1 MLYAPAIC
9 DDCDAVF
16 ASDLIVA
23 EHPGEPTSYRR
34 SAGPCPHCGGRGHIP
49 EWVHR
54 FHATAVDARD
64 RATPEQISSLT
75 AALRHHL
82 NPPQPA
88 QRNAPGPD
96 LTTEL
101 VGPWQVVAFELR
113 HSPAQQLRAQLTL
126 LLWMMLD
133 EPTPPRQ
140 GPHRSVSSGNGWAGP
155 ATDGARQG
163 TTTASTS
170 GRDGTR
176 RPPATGPA
184 GGFTIDGLGG
194 ATDLVRPPGTHVT
207 VLHPPAP
214 GHPGGCH
221 HLHHHYDAW
230 SHRCRTETIS
240 MTGWW
245 VTPPVASSGAVRG
258 LCAAWTSREPS
269 VAVTEPEASVK
280 SHRRGSS
287 LAVAGLTEV
296 TADC

>member
-1 MLYAPAIC
+1 MRSTSRSGVQNRNGQEQEYGRESAVLYAPAIC

-82 NPPQPA
+82 TPPQPA
-88 QRNAPGPD
+88 QRRAPGPD

-113 HSPAQQLRAQLTL
+113 HSHAQQLRAQLTL

-194 ATDLVRPPGTHVT
+194 ATDLVRPPGAHVT

-214 GHPGGCH
+214 GHPGG
-221 HLHHHYDAW
+221 ATTFTTTTT
-230 SHRCRTETIS
+230 HRH
-240 MTGWW
+240 TG
-245 VTPPVASSGAVRG
+245 VEPRR
-258 LCAAWTSREPS
+258 SR
-269 VAVTEPEASVK
+269 
-280 SHRRGSS
+280 
-287 LAVAGLTEV
+287 
-296 TADC
+296 